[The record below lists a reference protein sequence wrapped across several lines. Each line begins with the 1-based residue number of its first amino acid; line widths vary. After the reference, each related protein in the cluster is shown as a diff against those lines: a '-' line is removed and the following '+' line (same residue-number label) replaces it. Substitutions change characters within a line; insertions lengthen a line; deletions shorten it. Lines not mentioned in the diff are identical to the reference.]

1 MGSDKDYQRVML
13 DWRRAFTWDSYTFFA
28 TGRGGSSLGS
38 TLPYAEQFQLGG
50 ALNLS
55 AYRRGELAG
64 NSFFLTRL
72 LGYKQIKEMPSALGG
87 GVYVGVLAE
96 AGAVTQKGNWSPSLL
111 DDTAYSLGAV
121 LAADTRL
128 GPFYLTIAQGNNQRR
143 AANLTLGISY

>member
-13 DWRRAFTWDSYTFFA
+13 DWRRALHGMIILFA
-28 TGRGGSSLGS
+28 TGRGGSSLGT
-38 TLPYAEQFQLGG
+38 TLPYTEQFQLGG

-55 AYRRGELAG
+55 AYRRGELVG
-64 NSFFLTRL
+64 NSFAFTRL

-87 GVYVGVLAE
+87 GVYIGALAE
-96 AGAVTQKGNWSPSLL
+96 AGAMSIDDNWSSRLF
-111 DDTAYSLGAV
+111 DKVHYSLGAV

-128 GPFYLTIAQGNNQRR
+128 GPLLTVAHSCNNQRK